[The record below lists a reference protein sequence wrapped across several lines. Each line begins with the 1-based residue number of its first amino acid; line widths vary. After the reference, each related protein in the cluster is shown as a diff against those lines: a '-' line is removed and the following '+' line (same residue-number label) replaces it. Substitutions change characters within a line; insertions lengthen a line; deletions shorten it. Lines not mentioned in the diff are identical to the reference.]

1 MQAYL
6 AVSAIILSMV
16 FVAAGSG
23 LSSTFIPIHLTSQ
36 GVSTGQVGAVVTA
49 FSIGMLLGCIFGGK
63 LVRRVGHIR
72 AFSAY
77 SCLII
82 VVVILMYWQTSLTTW
97 LSLRFLHGFC
107 ATSLFM
113 ISQSW
118 LNEATLSKDRGRVVA
133 FFYVSFTLAYGGGA
147 LILAQIDAMSIAP
160 LTIACGLYAIA
171 VIPISTTLTPSPA
184 LPKRISVD
192 LRGGYRLSSV
202 GMVGAFVSG
211 MLGMT
216 FQSVGPIYGSL
227 LGLAPGIIATMMAL
241 TQVGNLI
248 IQWPLGHFSDR
259 TDRRLIIF
267 IATVAVFIVSLIL
280 WSISVKHLAVIIILL
295 AIFAG
300 FSESLYSISTAHAND
315 RAAPGDYVTLTSTL
329 LVLWSSGATLGP
341 IIATGTMSTFG
352 SDGLPVY
359 FATVAGLFGL
369 FTLWRRTVRDKPL
382 LDQQEEFVA
391 LPECPIFPVISKEP
405 QSKRQ
410 EHTSNSSPQIDL

>member
-6 AVSAIILSMV
+6 SVSAIILSMI

-23 LSSTFIPIHLTSQ
+23 LTSTFIPIRLASEGLT
-36 GVSTGQVGAVVTA
+36 TGQIGAVVTA

-77 SCLII
+77 ACLII
-82 VVVILMYWQTSLTTW
+82 IVVLLMFWQTSFTAW
-97 LSLRFLHGFC
+97 LPLRFLHGFC
-107 ATSLFM
+107 TTSLFM

-118 LNEATLSKDRGRVVA
+118 LNESTSSKDRGKIIA

-147 LILAQIDAMSIAP
+147 LILSQVDTSGIAP
-160 LTIACGLYAIA
+160 LLIACGLYATG
-171 VIPISTTLTPSPA
+171 VVPISTTRTPSPA
-184 LPKRISVD
+184 LPERISVD

-227 LGLAPGIIATMMAL
+227 LGLTPAIIATMMAF
-241 TQVGNLI
+241 TQAGNLL
-248 IQWPLGHFSDR
+248 IQWPLGSFSDR
-259 TDRRLIIF
+259 MDRRTVILG
-267 IATVAVFIVSLIL
+267 ATIAVFIVSLLL
-280 WSISVKHLAVIIILL
+280 WGIGAKHLAVLIGLL
-295 AIFAG
+295 AIFGG

-315 RAAPGDYVTLTSTL
+315 RAASGDYVTLTSTL

-341 IIATGTMSTFG
+341 ILATGTMSLFG
-352 SDGLPVY
+352 PEGLPVY
-359 FATVAGLFGL
+359 FAIVAAVFGF
-369 FTLWRRTVRDKPL
+369 FTLWRRAVRGKPRN
-382 LDQQEEFVA
+382 DQQENFVA
-391 LPECPIFPVISKEP
+391 LPECPIFPEIGKDS
-405 QSKRQ
+405 QS
-410 EHTSNSSPQIDL
+410 EGT

>member
-1 MQAYL
+1 MQAYR

-16 FVAAGSG
+16 LVAAGSG
-23 LSSTFIPIHLTSQ
+23 LSSTFIPIYLA
-36 GVSTGQVGAVVTA
+36 GKGLSTGSIGAVVTA
-49 FSIGMLLGCIFGGK
+49 YSIGMLLGCIFGGK

-77 SCLII
+77 SSLII
-82 VVVILMYWQTSLTTW
+82 AAIVVMFWLPDLTSW
-97 LSLRFLHGFC
+97 LPLRIFHGFC

-118 LNEATLSKDRGRVVA
+118 LNEATLSQDRGRIMA

-147 LILAQIDAMSIAP
+147 LILTQLEATAITP
-160 LTIACGLYAIA
+160 LTVACGLYALA
-171 VIPISTTLTPSPA
+171 VIPISSTLTPSPE
-184 LPKRISVD
+184 LPQRISVD
-192 LRGGYRLSSV
+192 LRGGYRMSSV

-227 LGLAPGIIATMMAL
+227 LGMAPAVIATMMAL
-241 TQVGNLI
+241 SQAGNLF
-248 IQWPLGHFSDR
+248 IQWPLGYISDR
-259 TDRRLIIF
+259 TDRRLVIVV
-267 IATVAVFIVSLIL
+267 ATVAVFIISLLL
-280 WSISVKHLAVIIILL
+280 WRISPEHLVVFLILL

-315 RAAPGDYVTLTSTL
+315 RATSGDFLTLSSTL

-341 IIATGTMSTFG
+341 ILATSSMGVFG
-352 SDGLPVY
+352 PDGLLLY

-369 FTLWRRTVRDKPL
+369 FTLWRRTVRDSPEPE
-382 LDQQEEFVA
+382 QQEDFVA
-391 LPECPIFPVISKEP
+391 LPECPIFPEINDP
-405 QSKRQ
+405 A
-410 EHTSNSSPQIDL
+410 D